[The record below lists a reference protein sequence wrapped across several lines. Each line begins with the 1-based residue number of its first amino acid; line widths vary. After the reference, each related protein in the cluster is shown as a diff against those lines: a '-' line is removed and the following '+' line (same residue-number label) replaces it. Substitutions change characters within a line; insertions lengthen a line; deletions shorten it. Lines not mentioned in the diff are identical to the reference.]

1 MHGALECEL
10 HLEVEMPGEYLE
22 IYWVTNGC
30 NVHTGTDF
38 FFLGWGAL
46 GNWEACK
53 RCVYF
58 WHMTN

>member
-30 NVHTGTDF
+30 NVHMGTDYF
-38 FFLGWGAL
+38 FWG
-46 GNWEACK
+46 GGRWGTGK
-53 RCVYF
+53 RASAVCIF
-58 WHMTN
+58 GI